1 MSTSDRL
8 HRRIQMG
15 TARVSISATDD
26 SGPIHR
32 AQVRITPPETID
44 GMACLQLYGFAS
56 HAPVGSE
63 AIAVFGQGDRSQG
76 AIIATGNSALR
87 PRNQP
92 SGGAMIYDGC
102 NGTVA
107 LDNAG
112 NILITCKGTITVKAD
127 TINVTADT
135 LAISAPAISIKGV
148 ITLDGDLHSNGTITA
163 PNGQVGGTRRESDR

>member
-63 AIAVFGQGDRSQG
+63 AVAVFGQGDRSQG
-76 AIIATGNSALR
+76 AIIATGNPALR

-92 SGGAMIYDGC
+92 SGGALLYDGA
-102 NGTVA
+102 GTVIA

-127 TINVTADT
+127 TIDVTANSI
-135 LAISAPAISIKGV
+135 AITAPDITMTGT

-163 PNGQVGGTRRESDR
+163 PHGQVGGTRREPDR

>member
-63 AIAVFGQGDRSQG
+63 AVAVFGQGDRSQG
-76 AIIATGNSALR
+76 AIIATGNPALR

-92 SGGAMIYDGC
+92 SGGTMIYDGA
-102 NGTVA
+102 NGAVA

-112 NILITCKGTITVKAD
+112 NISITCKGTVTLKAD
-127 TINVTADT
+127 ALIVEFDSIAMT
-135 LAISAPAISIKGV
+135 APAITITGT

-163 PNGQVGGTRRESDR
+163 PHGQVGGTRREPDR

>member
-76 AIIATGNSALR
+76 AIIATGNPALR

-92 SGGAMIYDGC
+92 SGGAALYDGA
-102 NGTVA
+102 GTVIA

-112 NILITCKGTITVKAD
+112 NISITCKGTISVTANTLNIQAD
-127 TINVTADT
+127 TIEMT
-135 LAISAPAISIKGV
+135 APAISIKGV
-148 ITLDGDLHSNGTITA
+148 INLDGDLHSNGTITA
-163 PNGQVGGTRRESDR
+163 PNGQVGGTRREPDR